1 MHLEM
6 SPSQCQPDGNAY
18 FIQYL
23 KNLRRRLVETC
34 VCEPAGGDRLVT
46 DGSTCA
52 TKDDMN

>member
-6 SPSQCQPDGNAY
+6 SPSRCQPNEIAY

-23 KNLRRRLVETC
+23 KNLQRRSAETS

-52 TKDDMN
+52 TKGDMN